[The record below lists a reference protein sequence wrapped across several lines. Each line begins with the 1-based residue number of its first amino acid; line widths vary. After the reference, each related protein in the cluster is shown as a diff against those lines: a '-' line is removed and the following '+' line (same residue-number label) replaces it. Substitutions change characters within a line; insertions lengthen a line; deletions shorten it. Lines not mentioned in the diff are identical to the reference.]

1 MKEFPAKPDYLEN
14 QSWDSTWLKE
24 GNDTSTQHNT
34 HTHTHMHTG
43 VNVTNV
49 INTIN
54 HSEINTINH
63 SETRD
68 LLVSPS
74 C

>member
-34 HTHTHMHTG
+34 HTHMHTG

-54 HSEINTINH
+54 HSE
-63 SETRD
+63 TRD